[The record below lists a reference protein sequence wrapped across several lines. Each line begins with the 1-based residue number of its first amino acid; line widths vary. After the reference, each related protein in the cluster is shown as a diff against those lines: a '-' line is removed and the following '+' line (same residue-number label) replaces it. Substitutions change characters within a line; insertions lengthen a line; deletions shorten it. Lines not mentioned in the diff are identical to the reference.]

1 MDFDPPARPAQL
13 YVFCLHEPVP
23 ATNEN
28 VHDPACWRFWVIPTQ
43 TLNEEL
49 GSQKTVGLRT
59 LGRLTEP
66 VGSVGWT
73 ELRSEVDRC
82 INM

>member
-1 MDFDPPARPAQL
+1 MLEILGDP
-13 YVFCLHEPVP
+13 
-23 ATNEN
+23 
-28 VHDPACWRFWVIPTQ
+28 PTQ

-49 GSQKTVGLRT
+49 GSQKTVGLGT
-59 LGRLTEP
+59 LARLTEP

-73 ELRSEVDRC
+73 ELGAEVDRC